1 MKYKTKHK
9 TELIEFLKKNE
20 DKHLTIQEIQRSL
33 KGIPQAT
40 LYRLMDS
47 LVEAGQVRKYYIEP
61 NSSCC
66 FQYVDN
72 EHCHEHFHLICKKC
86 GKLIHLECDEVDHL
100 LQHIKDDHGFDI
112 DVSKVNFYGECE
124 ECRKEAK

>member
-9 TELIEFLKKNE
+9 AELLTFLENNQ
-20 DKHLTIQEIQRSL
+20 DRHLTIQEIQKAL
-33 KGIPQAT
+33 KSIPQAT

-47 LVEAGQVRKYYIEP
+47 LVENGQVKKYFIDP
-61 NSSCC
+61 NTSCC
-66 FQYVDN
+66 FQYVGN
-72 EHCHEHFHLICKKC
+72 EACHEHVHLVCKKC

-112 DVSKVNFYGECE
+112 DISKVNFYGECE
-124 ECRKEAK
+124 ECQKGDK

>member
-9 TELIEFLKKNE
+9 TEVIEFLKNHKDE
-20 DKHLTIQEIQRSL
+20 HLTIHEIQKSL
-33 KGIPQAT
+33 KRIPQAT

-47 LVEAGQVRKYYIEP
+47 LVESGHVRKYFIEP

-66 FQYVDN
+66 FQYIDN
-72 EHCHEHFHLICKKC
+72 GHCHEHFHLICKKC

-100 LQHIKDDHGFDI
+100 LQHIKDDHGFSI
-112 DVSKVNFYGECE
+112 DVSKVNFYGECD
-124 ECRKEAK
+124 ECAKEGK

>member
-9 TELIEFLKKNE
+9 TELIEFLKKHQDE
-20 DKHLTIQEIQRSL
+20 HLTINEIQRSL
-33 KGIPQAT
+33 KKIPQAT

-47 LVEAGQVRKYYIEP
+47 LVESGQVRKYFIEP

-66 FQYVDN
+66 FQYVGD

-86 GKLIHLECDEVDHL
+86 GKLIHLECDEVNHL
-100 LQHIKDDHGFDI
+100 LQHIKDDHGFEI
-112 DVSKVNFYGECE
+112 DVSKVNFYGECD
-124 ECRKEAK
+124 ECAKEGK

>member
-20 DKHLTIQEIQRSL
+20 DKHLTIHEIQRSL

-47 LVEAGQVRKYYIEP
+47 LVESGQVRKYFIEP

-66 FQYVDN
+66 FQYVDS
-72 EHCHEHFHLICKKC
+72 EHCQEHFHLICKKC

-100 LQHIKDDHGFDI
+100 LQHIKYDHGFDI

>member
-20 DKHLTIQEIQRSL
+20 DKHLTIHEIQRSL
-33 KGIPQAT
+33 KGIPQAN

-47 LVEAGQVRKYYIEP
+47 LVKSGQVRKYFIEP

-66 FQYVDN
+66 FQYVDS

-100 LQHIKDDHGFDI
+100 LQHIKYDHGFDI